1 MMNTLSKAER
11 TRNFIIEKAA
21 PLFNEKGYAG
31 TSLNDMIAATGLTKG
46 SIYGNFTNKD
56 EVALAA
62 FDHNFGKIS
71 SYIRE
76 AIASREGYIN
86 KLLVYPDTYRHF
98 LSIPF
103 LKAGCPVL
111 NTATEADDTHPELKA
126 KAAQAIKLWR
136 SNVESLIKLGKQ
148 AGEIKTETDPAA
160 FASILMS
167 LIEGAIMQCKVTNS
181 TAVLH
186 HAMDY
191 LTNLIRDLKS

>member
-1 MMNTLSKAER
+1 MSKAER

-71 SYIRE
+71 AYIKE
-76 AIASREGYIN
+76 AIAAREGYIN

-126 KAAQAIKLWR
+126 KAAEALKLWR
-136 SNVESLIKLGKQ
+136 NSVEGLIKRGKQ
-148 AGEIKTETDPAA
+148 LGEIKTDVEPAI
-160 FASILMS
+160 FASVLMS
-167 LIEGAIMQCKVTNS
+167 LVEGAVMQCKVTNS
-181 TAVLH
+181 TTVLH
-186 HAMDY
+186 HSMDY
-191 LTNLIRDLKS
+191 LTQLIRDLKS